1 MLNDILFVT
10 FIFVTRIGL
19 PIVAT
24 FILGALIERAL
35 NHETRPRAH
44 GAWKLTERRVG

>member
-24 FILGALIERAL
+24 FIVGVLIERAL
-35 NHETRPRAH
+35 QHGARPQAKR
-44 GAWKLTERRVG
+44 AWKLTERHAG